1 MRRLISDSYSIDK
14 DTYTIEVD
22 YRYYS
27 DSGSW
32 EQPPE
37 EDIEIKKVE
46 YNGIDITELFWDFM
60 DYEAIEDEVMEYVKR
75 T

>member
-1 MRRLISDSYSIDK
+1 MKRVLEDSYYIEK
-14 DTYTIEVD
+14 DTYTIEIN

-37 EDIEIKKVE
+37 EDIEIKKVQ
-46 YNGIDITELFWDFM
+46 YNGIDITQLFWDFM
-60 DYEAIEDEVMEYVKR
+60 DNETIIDIINYDINNK
-75 T
+75 